1 MYDPNMMNQGAF
13 GANRA
18 GMGWRASRREQQ
30 GQLANQQNRMGNM
43 QDRMYNLQEQ
53 YKGAG
58 SDQHAGIQGRMDR
71 LQGRMDRLQGN
82 MGDPNATGAN
92 RAGMGWRQERRQAKR
107 DGSYDPNAQA
117 SYQQGGSPMDPQYM
131 ARRAAMAAQ
140 NAPYRANGMDYSQMA
155 EPAGGNYAGMRE
167 PGFNPWGGMGN
178 MVPNLP
184 PGQRG
189 NWGQQWANTNPN
201 QALLDSG
208 MGGNGFGGPGGGMQG
223 GFNPWGGMFGNGFG
237 NPGGGYAG
245 WQTGGG
251 VGGGMGHAALVPPP
265 TPQQMQEINAAGALR
280 SQRQGR
286 PSPYNPSAPPAT
298 PQMGGWNPLTTP
310 TSMGNMFETQWGRL
324 VPSSTGNQNVFQRE
338 GDPSMYFHYDPSA
351 QDGVGAM
358 GGWKSMSPEA
368 YAGYGDYAYKD
379 PRQFGAAANPMMQQ
393 WTRGP
398 GGFIQGMVG
407 TGAYA

>member
-107 DGSYDPNAQA
+107 DGSYDPNAQGGYGIGGLGA
-117 SYQQGGSPMDPQYM
+117 WGFSQGGGMSEEDMRNAKPMPM
-131 ARRAAMAAQ
+131 PM
-140 NAPYRANGMDYSQMA
+140 PML
-155 EPAGGNYAGMRE
+155 PGGRE
-167 PGFNPWGGMGN
+167 PG
-178 MVPNLP
+178 
-184 PGQRG
+184 RI
-189 NWGQQWANTNPN
+189 T
-201 QALLDSG
+201 
-208 MGGNGFGGPGGGMQG
+208 G
-223 GFNPWGGMFGNGFG
+223 GFNPWGGMFGGMQ
-237 NPGGGYAG
+237 GGYPPM
-245 WQTGGG
+245 
-251 VGGGMGHAALVPPP
+251 GGMREMINWTNGGPPMGGMPQQGAQRP
-265 TPQQMQEINAAGALR
+265 TPAA
-280 SQRQGR
+280 
-286 PSPYNPSAPPAT
+286 PYNPSAPPAT